1 MTQRRYLT
9 VTVLLMLALIGALAF
24 SRFAVWRGF
33 SDGWRDTP
41 SAIVAVALMIWLAFG
56 AKQKTNG
63 S

>member
-9 VTVLLMLALIGALAF
+9 VTVLLMSAMISALAF

-33 SDGWRDTP
+33 SNEWRDTP
-41 SAIVAVALMIWLAFG
+41 SAVVAVALLIWLAFG
-56 AKQKTNG
+56 AKQKTDG